1 MISDF
6 RRMIVI
12 LIAEYWRLVVNDSFI
27 LTLQAKYNETEE
39 ERDACERHGQMRL
52 PGPYS
57 LRSYLKTMLR
67 LMVWGD
73 ANIIAAVSRLFAL
86 QISVINANEGD
97 CSMTSI
103 CHSHPLLKTD
113 IILIFNGGL
122 HYSACRK
129 YFV

>member
-1 MISDF
+1 
-6 RRMIVI
+6 MIVI
-12 LIAEYWRLVVNDSFI
+12 LIAEYWCLVVNDSFI

-39 ERDACERHGQMRL
+39 EHDARKRHGRMRP

-57 LRSYLKTMLR
+57 LWSYLKTMLR
-67 LMVWGD
+67 PTVWGD

-86 QISVINANEGD
+86 RISVINANEGD
-97 CSMTSI
+97 CSVTSI

-113 IILIFNGGL
+113 IVLIFNGGS